1 MAAIFRKRGKA
12 MKVLVATLALLV
24 SSAAVAQ
31 EECKACSKA
40 EACITAYNK
49 AAAEAQRA
57 TKQAIRDWKENLDKK
72 ASAELSSRGTLALQ
86 DTMETQVSSDI
97 ERLKDCLT
105 KIR

>member
-1 MAAIFRKRGKA
+1 

-24 SSAAVAQ
+24 SSGATAQ
-31 EECKACSKA
+31 EECKTCSKA
-40 EACITAYNK
+40 EACITVYHK

-57 TKQAIRDWKENLDKK
+57 TKEAIRDWKENLDKK

-86 DTMETQVSSDI
+86 NTMETQVSSDI
-97 ERLKDCLT
+97 EHLKECLT

>member
-1 MAAIFRKRGKA
+1 
-12 MKVLVATLALLV
+12 MKVLVAILTLLV

-31 EECKACSKA
+31 EDCKTCTKA
-40 EACITAYNK
+40 EACITAYHK
-49 AAAEAQRA
+49 AAAEAQRV

-72 ASAELSSRGTLALQ
+72 ASAEFSNKGTLALQ
-86 DTMETQVSSDI
+86 NTMEAQVSSDI

>member
-1 MAAIFRKRGKA
+1 VVEHWAI
-12 MKVLVATLALLV
+12 L
-24 SSAAVAQ
+24 
-31 EECKACSKA
+31 
-40 EACITAYNK
+40 
-49 AAAEAQRA
+49 A